1 MIVAYDEPIYDL
13 SDNNLMLFLHLS
25 FFRKQKEVQDV
36 QENNRYYLL
45 EDLPA
50 SMPISIVHIRNEL
63 TWMEVMF
70 DTNYF
75 WMLIDLA
82 QMNDVRDGLEATPFD

>member
-13 SDNNLMLFLHLS
+13 SDNDLMLFLNLS

-82 QMNDVRDGLEATPFD
+82 QMNDVRDELEATPFD